1 MFAKKKNEE
10 WVLITLLTII
20 LLMVLYSLSRLL
32 ALQKR
37 VYELEMN
44 QVDEKSTKELIH
56 EEMGNAV
63 SGIRKEISTRLMPE
77 KPQIPMPPPQ
87 VPAHAAHAAHA
98 AHVSFQATAST
109 ASTTGTAS
117 TGSPGSP
124 GSPSATAST
133 GSTASPA
140 TVAPS
145 MPVTEAEE
153 MPALVDERLDDVSAD
168 APVEVSSVPME
179 VPSVPVDV
187 PVWSAKGPLVA
198 EDVISEASVHL
209 APVTLEVNPSKK
221 RTTKKPKN
229 GGVEVQL
236 G

>member
-1 MFAKKKNEE
+1 LDYFVARKKMFAKKKNEE

-87 VPAHAAHAAHA
+87 VPAHAAHAS
-98 AHVSFQATAST
+98 HVSFQATAST
-109 ASTTGTAS
+109 
-117 TGSPGSP
+117 
-124 GSPSATAST
+124 GSPSAPVST
-133 GSTASPA
+133 GSPA

-145 MPVTEAEE
+145 MPVRTAEAEE

-168 APVEVSSVPME
+168 APVEVSSVP
-179 VPSVPVDV
+179 SVPVDV
-187 PVWSAKGPLVA
+187 PVWAAKGSLVA

-221 RTTKKPKN
+221 KTTKKPKN

>member
-87 VPAHAAHAAHA
+87 VPAHASHA

-109 ASTTGTAS
+109 GSTAS
-117 TGSPGSP
+117 TA
-124 GSPSATAST
+124 SPSATAST
-133 GSTASPA
+133 GSPA

-145 MPVTEAEE
+145 MPVTETEE
-153 MPALVDERLDDVSAD
+153 MPALVDERLDDD
-168 APVEVSSVPME
+168 APVDRTLDVN
-179 VPSVPVDV
+179 SVPVDV
-187 PVWSAKGPLVA
+187 PVWAAKGSLVA

-221 RTTKKPKN
+221 KTTKKPKN

>member
-87 VPAHAAHAAHA
+87 VPAHASHA

-109 ASTTGTAS
+109 GSTAS
-117 TGSPGSP
+117 TA
-124 GSPSATAST
+124 SPSATAST
-133 GSTASPA
+133 GSPA

-145 MPVTEAEE
+145 MPVTETEE
-153 MPALVDERLDDVSAD
+153 MPALVDERLDDD
-168 APVEVSSVPME
+168 APVDRTLD

-187 PVWSAKGPLVA
+187 PVWAAKGPLVA

-221 RTTKKPKN
+221 KTTKKPKN